1 MNDAAAIEKAAQDGG
16 ATDVITSLPSGF
28 DTMLGRWFDGEQLS
42 IGQWQRI
49 ALARAFM
56 RKSGIL
62 VLDEPTASIDAEG
75 EYEIFERLQQLAE
88 GRTVLLITHRF
99 SSVRMANRIVV
110 LDGGRIVE
118 QGTHDVLMAQQ
129 GLYAKMFSMQARG
142 YLEAGDQTMDVS

>member
-1 MNDAAAIEKAAQDGG
+1 
-16 ATDVITSLPSGF
+16 
-28 DTMLGRWFDGEQLS
+28 
-42 IGQWQRI
+42 
-49 ALARAFM
+49 M

-110 LDGGRIVE
+110 LDKGRIVE
-118 QGTHDVLMAQQ
+118 QGSHDVLMAQQ

-142 YLEAGDQTMDVS
+142 YIEAGDQAMAMDVS